1 MKLISWNVNGL
12 RAVLT
17 KGFKEFYNNID
28 TDILC
33 IQETKMQ
40 KEQITEEINEIFKDR
55 YVYWNSAV
63 KKGYSGTAV
72 FTNEIRTAAIPKC
85 RRQFCRQ
92 GSLFKGSRQR
102 AGRLCFG
109 GNSTASPAGRKALFP
124 SGRAGGR
131 VAGPAGGQGACFR
144 LPRWGNCPGFC
155 GGGTIK
161 TRVLLP

>member
-63 KKGYSGTAV
+63 KKGYSGTLV
-72 FTNEIRTAAIPKC
+72 
-85 RRQFCRQ
+85 
-92 GSLFKGSRQR
+92 
-102 AGRLCFG
+102 
-109 GNSTASPAGRKALFP
+109 
-124 SGRAGGR
+124 
-131 VAGPAGGQGACFR
+131 V
-144 LPRWGNCPGFC
+144 
-155 GGGTIK
+155 
-161 TRVLLP
+161 